1 MRTFAVCA
9 AALTLLAA
17 GSASAGSS
25 ARTHLTVT
33 YWEDGARTTDK
44 TVWALQCDPPAGTLP
59 RPALACRRIA
69 TSGRAFFAPL
79 KEGIACTEIY
89 GGPQVGLVVGA
100 IDGRRVWSKFQRRNG
115 CEIGRWQ
122 RVSPW
127 LLPPGGVTQRETPRP
142 LRGLVGP
149 A

>member
-33 YWEDGARTTDK
+33 YWEDGSRSADR
-44 TVWALQCDPPAGTLP
+44 TVWTLQCDPADGTLL
-59 RPALACRRIA
+59 RAAVACRRIA
-69 TSGRAFFAPL
+69 TGGRTLFAPVKGGTL
-79 KEGIACTEIY
+79 CTQIY

-100 IDGRRVWSKFQRRNG
+100 IEGRRVWVRFQRRNG
-115 CEIGRWQ
+115 CEIGRWKQ
-122 RVSPW
+122 VSPW
-127 LLPPGGVTQRETPRP
+127 LLPPGGVT
-142 LRGLVGP
+142 
-149 A
+149 